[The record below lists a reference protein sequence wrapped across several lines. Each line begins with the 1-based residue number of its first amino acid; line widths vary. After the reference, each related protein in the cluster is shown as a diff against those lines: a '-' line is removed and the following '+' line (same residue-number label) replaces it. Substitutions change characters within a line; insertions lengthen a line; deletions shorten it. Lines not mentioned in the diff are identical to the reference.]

1 MLIFKSKILLLHVS
15 GSNVKVYIYLYCT
28 HVNLYIVRMCA
39 SNIITKICRK
49 VYVMGKYETG
59 ICINSMQ
66 AISYTSINGRL
77 TVIGG

>member
-1 MLIFKSKILLLHVS
+1 
-15 GSNVKVYIYLYCT
+15 
-28 HVNLYIVRMCA
+28 MCA

-66 AISYTSINGRL
+66 AISYTRINGRF
-77 TVIGG
+77 TVIGGYKCVVINNRPVINEH